1 MSQEIIDAQV
11 NPAVWEISG
20 HFLLKR
26 KEDFEA
32 ASEAYVCRLLSDVSL
47 SEERFQE
54 VKAYIIILKMKK
66 LQNHPK
72 LVCSKTAT

>member
-20 HFLLKR
+20 HFVLKR
-26 KEDFEA
+26 REDFEA
-32 ASEAYVCRLLSDVSL
+32 ASEEYICRLLSDVSL

-54 VKAYIIILKMKK
+54 VKSYIINLKMEEASESSEAG
-66 LQNHPK
+66 
-72 LVCSKTAT
+72 V